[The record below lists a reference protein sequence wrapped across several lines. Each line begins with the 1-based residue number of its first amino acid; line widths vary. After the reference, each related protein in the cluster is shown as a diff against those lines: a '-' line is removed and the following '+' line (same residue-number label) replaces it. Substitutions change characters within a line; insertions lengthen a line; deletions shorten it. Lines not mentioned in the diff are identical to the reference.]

1 MKGLTPRQQDILDY
15 LVAHARETGYPP
27 TIREIGFRFGIRSTK
42 GVVDHLTAL
51 ERKGHIRRVLG
62 KSRALELLL
71 PETQPGP
78 AGVPLVGRIAAG
90 APLLAE
96 ENVEERLLID
106 PSFLK
111 GRDEFLLRVRGESMI
126 EAHIADG
133 DLVLVRP
140 AAEARNG
147 EIVVALIGE
156 EATVKRFFR
165 EGDRVELRPENRSM
179 EPIAVNPAA
188 GEFRILGIVVG
199 LFRKL

>member
-1 MKGLTPRQQDILDY
+1 
-15 LVAHARETGYPP
+15 
-27 TIREIGFRFGIRSTK
+27 
-42 GVVDHLTAL
+42 
-51 ERKGHIRRVLG
+51 
-62 KSRALELLL
+62 
-71 PETQPGP
+71 
-78 AGVPLVGRIAAG
+78 
-90 APLLAE
+90 
-96 ENVEERLLID
+96 
-106 PSFLK
+106 
-111 GRDEFLLRVRGESMI
+111 MI

-179 EPIAVNPAA
+179 EPIAVDPAA